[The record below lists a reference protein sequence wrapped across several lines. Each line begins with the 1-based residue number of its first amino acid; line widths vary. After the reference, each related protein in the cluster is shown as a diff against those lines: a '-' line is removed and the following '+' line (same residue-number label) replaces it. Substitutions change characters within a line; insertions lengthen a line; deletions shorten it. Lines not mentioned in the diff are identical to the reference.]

1 MRRFIGIRFSVQE
14 NGREIGRAY
23 LYVMHNDLHTHPFGL
38 LEDVYIDPNMRGRGI
53 GKKLIKDVIT
63 RARKAECYKLI
74 ATSRHSRPQVH
85 KLYRELGFDAHGLEF
100 RINL

>member
-14 NGREIGRAY
+14 KDREIGRAY
-23 LYVMHNDLHTHPFGL
+23 LYVMPNDLHTEPFGL
-38 LEDVYIDPNMRGRGI
+38 LEDVYIDPEKRGRGI
-53 GKKLIKDVIT
+53 GRKLIEDVIA
-63 RARKAECYKLI
+63 RARKAGCYKLI

-85 KLYRELGFDAHGLEF
+85 KLYRKLGFNEHGVEF